1 LRHDVLVQLP
11 DLFFDESH
19 VLQTVT
25 DHLPVVIAYAM
36 AFQRRDDLWD
46 LLLGTPQGKLRD
58 LRWLRL
64 ALEQRIQHLFRLSWK
79 WRERSAVKITERTRE
94 ETKKAL
100 HGRREGRHLEA
111 TLAGTGAGFQAL

>member
-1 LRHDVLVQLP
+1 MNLIELQSSLRQL
-11 DLFFDESH
+11 
-19 VLQTVT
+19 
-25 DHLPVVIAYAM
+25 
-36 AFQRRDDLWD
+36 
-46 LLLGTPQGKLRD
+46 
-58 LRWLRL
+58 
-64 ALEQRIQHLFRLSWK
+64 LFRLSWK